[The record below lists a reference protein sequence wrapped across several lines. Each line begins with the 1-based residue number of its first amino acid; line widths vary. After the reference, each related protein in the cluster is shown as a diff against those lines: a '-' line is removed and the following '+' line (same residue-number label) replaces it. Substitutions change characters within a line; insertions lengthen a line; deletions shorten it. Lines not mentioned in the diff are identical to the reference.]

1 MADASVSRPPRPEAV
16 VVGRPAD
23 VPEGGSIVVTVGR
36 REIGIFRVDGQFYGL
51 LNRCPH
57 LGGPLCAGQI
67 VTDVVSPIPGD
78 VRSRPGRTF
87 VTCPWHNWEFDIRT
101 GQSYWNERLRAMPF
115 PVAVAGKDAVAGL
128 ERAESSKRAVGPYQA
143 ETVPVSVEDDFLV
156 LRLRPAQPVA
166 ADTSATGERP

>member
-1 MADASVSRPPRPEAV
+1 MTDASASRSPRPEAV

-67 VTDVVSPIPGD
+67 VTDVVSTMPGD

-87 VTCPWHNWEFDIRT
+87 VTCPWHNWEFDIKT

-115 PVAVAGKDAVAGL
+115 PVSVAGKDAVAGL
-128 ERAESSKRAVGPYQA
+128 DLAEQRTLGPYRA
-143 ETVPVSVEDDFLV
+143 ETVPVAVEEDFLV
-156 LRLRPAQPVA
+156 LRLRPAQPGA
-166 ADTSATGERP
+166 PR

>member
-1 MADASVSRPPRPEAV
+1 M
-16 VVGRPAD
+16 
-23 VPEGGSIVVTVGR
+23 TVGR
-36 REIGIFRVDGQFYGL
+36 REIGISRVDGQFYGL

-67 VTDVVSPIPGD
+67 VEDVTSPVPGD
-78 VRSRPGRTF
+78 VRSRPGRIF

-115 PVAVAGKDAVAGL
+115 PVTVEGNHAVAGL
-128 ERAESSKRAVGPYQA
+128 GTVDSTDRVAGPYQA

-156 LRLRPAQPVA
+156 LRLRPAQP
-166 ADTSATGERP
+166 ATAHGPAEETRA

>member
-1 MADASVSRPPRPEAV
+1 MADATLSQPPRPETV

-23 VPEGGSIVVTVGR
+23 VPEGGSIVVTVGT

-67 VTDVVSPIPGD
+67 VTDVVSTAPGD

-101 GQSYWNERLRAMPF
+101 GQSYWNDRVRAIPF
-115 PVAVAGKDAVAGL
+115 PVTV
-128 ERAESSKRAVGPYQA
+128 ERRTTGPYQA
-143 ETVPVSVEDDFLV
+143 ETVPVAVEDGVLV
-156 LRLRPAQPVA
+156 LRLRPAA
-166 ADTSATGERP
+166 AQMGAQAEGARA

>member
-1 MADASVSRPPRPEAV
+1 MADTSAVRPEAV
-16 VVGRPAD
+16 VVGRRSD

-78 VRSRPGRTF
+78 VRSSPGRTF

-101 GQSYWNERLRAMPF
+101 GQSYWNTRLRAMPF
-115 PVAVAGKDAVAGL
+115 QVSVEGQDAVTGL
-128 ERAESSKRAVGPYQA
+128 QTAHGAERVTGPYQA

-156 LRLRPAQPVA
+156 LRLRPAQPGT
-166 ADTSATGERP
+166 ADARA